1 MCARDTTGRQ
11 STSRLSESGTVYPAA
26 KRAGPSSSLTVS
38 QTTSPVSIPGSGFD
52 KYREGTPRT
61 LGPSER
67 LNWLNNEKTVM
78 SDDPLD
84 NLDRRIL
91 HLLQI
96 DARGASDTDI
106 AEETDVTGTT
116 IHNRIK
122 ELEEAG
128 IILGYNPEL
137 DYESAGYPMQ
147 VLFICS
153 TDLSRRREMA
163 EKALDVRG
171 VVNVRE
177 MLSGEENLHIEVV
190 AESTSEVEEST
201 DQLDDLGLRIVSSN
215 ILAEEHVQPWN
226 HFHQEFAGE
235 DADSPEEIGAAD
247 E

>member
-1 MCARDTTGRQ
+1 
-11 STSRLSESGTVYPAA
+11 
-26 KRAGPSSSLTVS
+26 
-38 QTTSPVSIPGSGFD
+38 
-52 KYREGTPRT
+52 
-61 LGPSER
+61 
-67 LNWLNNEKTVM
+67 M

-122 ELEEAG
+122 QLEEQG

-137 DYESAGYPMQ
+137 NYEEAGYPMQ

-153 TDLSRRREMA
+153 TDLSQRREMA
-163 EKALDVRG
+163 EKALEVRG

-177 MLSGEENLHIEVV
+177 MLSGEENLHVEVV

-201 DQLDDLGLRIVSSN
+201 DELDGLGLRIVSSN
-215 ILAEEHVQPWN
+215 ILAEEHIQPWN
-226 HFHQEFAGE
+226 HFHQRFAGE
-235 DADSPEEIGAAD
+235 DADTPEEIGSTK